1 MIKLNFIE
9 QLMRMLA
16 IYNEACN
23 YRNLSC
29 IDQVQYSEATQDVNM
44 RETIYSLL
52 STEGSLKSQMV
63 STKIII

>member
-1 MIKLNFIE
+1 
-9 QLMRMLA
+9 MRMLV

-23 YRNLSC
+23 YHNLFC

-63 STKIII
+63 STNVR